1 MKKLLC
7 IDGNSILNRQFFGIR
22 FLSAKDGFPTN
33 AIFGFVNVLTRQLES
48 LAPDYIAVAF
58 DLKAP
63 TFRHKM
69 YAEYKAGRK
78 PSPEDLIKQFP
89 AAKDIC
95 RAMGI
100 AVLELEGYEA
110 DDILGTLSKMAENA
124 DG

>member
-7 IDGNSILNRQFFGIR
+7 IDGNSILNRQFYGIR

-33 AIFGFVNVLTRQLES
+33 AIFGFVNVLSKQFES
-48 LAPDYIAVAF
+48 LSPDYIAVAF

-69 YAEYKAGRK
+69 YADYKAGRK

-89 AAKDIC
+89 AMKEIL
-95 RAMGI
+95 RAMGVF
-100 AVLELEGYEA
+100 AV
-110 DDILGTLSKMAENA
+110 
-124 DG
+124 